1 MPALAVLTASLGNVP
16 GFTPWGAGAVGL
28 LPGGV
33 QLLEGAEAKLV
44 TWETPEENE

>member
-1 MPALAVLTASLGNVP
+1 MPALTVLTASLGDVP

-33 QLLEGAEAKLV
+33 RLLEGAEARLAI
-44 TWETPEENE
+44 WETPEENE